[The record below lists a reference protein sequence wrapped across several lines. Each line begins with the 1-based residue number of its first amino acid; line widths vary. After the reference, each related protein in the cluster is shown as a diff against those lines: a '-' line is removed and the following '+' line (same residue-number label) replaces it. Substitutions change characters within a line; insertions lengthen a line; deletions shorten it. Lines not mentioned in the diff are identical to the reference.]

1 MRPMAKK
8 IAKKTKP
15 QKRVSKAVT
24 AAAKKKASAAAA
36 RAKKP
41 APPKKAARK
50 VAKKAARKVAKKA
63 ARKVAKKAVAR
74 PKVPPPKK
82 AKRAA
87 PKRAPA
93 SAAKKAAPRTAPKA
107 APDTFHRRDG
117 AGHLDPKYA
126 ADLMAQSGLHE
137 DDGGR
142 AFLKRS
148 NRSKDDLA
156 EELGEEFVQGATSG
170 EADGEESLNQVVEE
184 ETGGPFVN
192 STGGTEFAEGTDASN
207 PETAEREP
215 FPKT

>member
-15 QKRVSKAVT
+15 KKRVSKAVT

-41 APPKKAARK
+41 APP
-50 VAKKAARKVAKKA
+50 KKAARKVAKKA

-156 EELGEEFVQGATSG
+156 EALGEEFVQGATSG